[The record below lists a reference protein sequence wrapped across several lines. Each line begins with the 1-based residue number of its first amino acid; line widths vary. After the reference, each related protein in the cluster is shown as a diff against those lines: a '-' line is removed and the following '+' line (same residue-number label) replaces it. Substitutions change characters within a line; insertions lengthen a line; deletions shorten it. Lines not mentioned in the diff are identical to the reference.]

1 MVLGWAHSSRAR
13 EARLAFV
20 CLRVVFDLLRHSLR
34 GHGCSLHIDGTRV
47 LENSST
53 VQAPTVCR
61 AQVLADMKPSFTRT
75 PSSFRD
81 GLEGQGIAM
90 PFARGQVVA
99 SCEFLKQFDSQA
111 KYVPC

>member
-1 MVLGWAHSSRAR
+1 M
-13 EARLAFV
+13 

-75 PSSFRD
+75 SSSFRD
-81 GLEGQGIAM
+81 SLEDQGIAM

-111 KYVPC
+111 K